1 MGPGYFFPGVD
12 PVSYTHLDVYK
23 RQLPPKQWSTQDNP
37 SAAPLGVRI
46 SDKTVGSYMCQEGL
60 KAQYYLNM
68 AKALRIDTQ
77 QEILFKPKDIIAS
90 HNGE

>member
-1 MGPGYFFPGVD
+1 
-12 PVSYTHLDVYK
+12 
-23 RQLPPKQWSTQDNP
+23 
-37 SAAPLGVRI
+37 
-46 SDKTVGSYMCQEGL
+46 MCQEGL

-90 HNGE
+90 HNGEEESKAYEYIRKVYKDKPPFRVIKDGTNYRITAVL